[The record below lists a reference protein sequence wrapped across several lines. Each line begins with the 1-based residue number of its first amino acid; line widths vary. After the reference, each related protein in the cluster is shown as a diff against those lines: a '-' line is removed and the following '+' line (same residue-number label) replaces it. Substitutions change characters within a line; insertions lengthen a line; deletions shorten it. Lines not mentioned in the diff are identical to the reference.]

1 MPWAWEEL
9 NIDSVFRD
17 LTISSGRSNKNKRL
31 YKRKVVNFISEISMK
46 WYGSVGIGFEGKA
59 DIQAE
64 KLSKLLKCE
73 TAFQKRSG

>member
-1 MPWAWEEL
+1 
-9 NIDSVFRD
+9 
-17 LTISSGRSNKNKRL
+17 
-31 YKRKVVNFISEISMK
+31 MK

-59 DIQAE
+59 DIQAK